1 MALGPIMLDVD
12 GPRLSAEDR
21 EVLAHPL
28 VGGVVLF
35 DRNYLD
41 PTQLEALVGEIHAV
55 RAPRLL
61 VAVDHEG
68 GRVQRFRHHFT
79 RLPAPAAFG
88 DLYDADP
95 HKARRL
101 ARDYGWLMAAELR
114 AVGID
119 FSFAPVLDLG
129 ARRSTVI
136 GNRALHRDPEVV
148 ATLAQAVMGG
158 MARAGMCAVG
168 KHFPGHGSVEA
179 DSHHALPVDHRD
191 MDEIR
196 EADMLVF
203 ERLIHYGIPA
213 LMAGHVCY
221 TRVDGQPAGYS
232 RFWLQQIL
240 REELGFGG
248 ALFSDDLGMAAAAV
262 AGSMAERARAALEA
276 GCDMALVCNDRQAA
290 LAVLEELE
298 PTGSA
303 LRAVH
308 LARMHGRGQAP
319 WRQLRASTRYGEIS
333 RTIAA
338 LDPAPEL
345 DLGDDSPA

>member
-1 MALGPIMLDVD
+1 MLDVAGASLASD
-12 GPRLSAEDR
+12 DR
-21 EVLAHPL
+21 ELLAHPL
-28 VGGVVLF
+28 VGGVILF
-35 DRNYLD
+35 DRNYRD
-41 PTQLEALVGEIHAV
+41 PHQLEALVAEIHAI
-55 RAPRLL
+55 RSPRLL

-88 DLYDADP
+88 ELYDQDP
-95 HKARRL
+95 DRARRL
-101 ARDYGWLMAAELR
+101 ARDCGWLMAAELR
-114 AVGID
+114 AVGVD

-129 ARRSTVI
+129 GRPSTVI

-148 ATLAQAVMGG
+148 ASLAQAVMGG

-179 DSHHALPVDHRD
+179 DSHQRLPVDDRE
-191 MDEIR
+191 MDDIR
-196 EADMLVF
+196 QTDMLVF

-221 TRVDGQPAGYS
+221 SRVDPQPAGYS
-232 RFWLQQIL
+232 RFWLQQVL
-240 REELGFGG
+240 RDELGFAG
-248 ALFSDDLGMAAAAV
+248 ALFSDDLGMGAAEV
-262 AGSMAERARAALEA
+262 AGTMPERARAALEA
-276 GCDMALVCNDRQAA
+276 GCDMALVCNDRPAAQAT
-290 LAVLEELE
+290 LQELE

-308 LARMHGRGQAP
+308 LARMHGRRQP
-319 WRQLRASTRYGEIS
+319 SWRELRASARYRDIA
-333 RTIAA
+333 RTVSA